1 MNLDGKGIS
10 LIFLTC
16 FLILSSLSI
25 QGQSLRNES
34 WVAMGSSAQAIQGQ
48 GLIVQQSIGQSSVAG
63 VFVSASARISQGFLR
78 GIRVFSKEV
87 KLPFEVI
94 AFPNSFTD
102 RISFRFT
109 TEQQELT
116 QVRIYD
122 GLGKLVYE
130 ASHQPK
136 NNEIQ
141 LNLPYLATGLYVAHL
156 RSGNKFVQSRLIKK
170 P

>member
-1 MNLDGKGIS
+1 MNLDGKGTS

-16 FLILSSLSI
+16 FLIFSSMSI
-25 QGQSLRNES
+25 QGQSLRNSS
-34 WVAMGSSAQAIQGQ
+34 WVAMGSSAQAIPGQ
-48 GLIVQQSIGQSSVAG
+48 GLVVQQSVGQSSVAG

-78 GIRVFSKEV
+78 GIRVVSKEI

-109 TEQQELT
+109 TEHQELT
-116 QVRIYD
+116 QVRMYD
-122 GLGKLVYE
+122 GLGKLIYE

-141 LNLPYLATGLYVAHL
+141 LNLRYLATGVYVAHL

>member
-1 MNLDGKGIS
+1 MNLESKGIS
-10 LIFLTC
+10 LIFLIC
-16 FLILSSLSI
+16 FLMSLSLSI

-34 WVAMGSSAQAIQGQ
+34 WVAMGSSARPIQGQ
-48 GLIVQQSIGQSSVAG
+48 GLVVQQSIGQSSVAG
-63 VFVSASARISQGFLR
+63 VFTSATARISQGFLR
-78 GIRVFSKEV
+78 GIRVVPTEI

-94 AFPNSFTD
+94 AFPNSFTN

-109 TEQQELT
+109 TEHQELT

-141 LNLPYLATGLYVAHL
+141 LNLSYLAIGVFVAHL

>member
-1 MNLDGKGIS
+1 MNLDGKGTS

-16 FLILSSLSI
+16 FLIFSSLSI

-34 WVAMGSSAQAIQGQ
+34 WVAMGSSAQAIPGQ
-48 GLIVQQSIGQSSVAG
+48 GLVVQQSIGQSSVAG
-63 VFVSASARISQGFLR
+63 VFVSARISQGFLR
-78 GIRVFSKEV
+78 GIRVVSKEI

-109 TEQQELT
+109 TEHQELT

-141 LNLPYLATGLYVAHL
+141 LNLPYLATGVYVTHL

>member
-1 MNLDGKGIS
+1 MNLTGQGTS

-16 FLILSSLSI
+16 FLFLSSLSI

-34 WVAMGSSAQAIQGQ
+34 WVAMGSSAQAIRGQ
-48 GLIVQQSIGQSSVAG
+48 GLVVQQSIGQSSVAG
-63 VFVSASARISQGFLR
+63 VFVSSTARISQGFLR
-78 GIRVFSKEV
+78 GIRIVSKEV

-109 TEQQELT
+109 TEHQELT

-130 ASHQPK
+130 ASHQPQ

-141 LNLPYLATGLYVAHL
+141 LNLPYLATGVYVAHL

>member
-1 MNLDGKGIS
+1 MNLDGKGTS

-16 FLILSSLSI
+16 FLIFSSMSI
-25 QGQSLRNES
+25 QGQSLRNSS
-34 WVAMGSSAQAIQGQ
+34 WVAMGSSAQAIPGQ
-48 GLIVQQSIGQSSVAG
+48 GLVVQQSIGQSSVAG

-78 GIRVFSKEV
+78 GIRVVSKEI

-94 AFPNSFTD
+94 AFPNSFID

-109 TEQQELT
+109 TEHQELT

-122 GLGKLVYE
+122 GLGKLIYE

-141 LNLPYLATGLYVAHL
+141 LNLPYLATGVYVAHL

>member
-1 MNLDGKGIS
+1 MNLDGKGTG

-48 GLIVQQSIGQSSVAG
+48 GLVVQQSIGQSSVAG

-78 GIRVFSKEV
+78 GIRVVSKEI

-94 AFPNSFTD
+94 TFPNSFTD

-109 TEQQELT
+109 TEHQELT

-122 GLGKLVYE
+122 ELGKLIYE

-141 LNLPYLATGLYVAHL
+141 LNLPYLATGVYVAHL
-156 RSGNKFVQSRLIKK
+156 RSGNKFVQSRLIKN

>member
-1 MNLDGKGIS
+1 MNLDGKGTS

-16 FLILSSLSI
+16 FLILISLSI
-25 QGQSLRNES
+25 QGQSLRNQS
-34 WVAMGSSAQAIQGQ
+34 WVAMGSTSQAIQGQ
-48 GLIVQQSIGQSSVAG
+48 GLVVQQSIGQSSVAG

-78 GIRVFSKEV
+78 GIRVVSKEI

-130 ASHQPK
+130 SSHQPK

>member
-1 MNLDGKGIS
+1 MNLESKGTG
-10 LIFLTC
+10 LIFLIC
-16 FLILSSLSI
+16 FLMSLSLSI

-34 WVAMGSSAQAIQGQ
+34 WLAMGSSARPIQGQ
-48 GLIVQQSIGQSSVAG
+48 GLVVQQSIGQSSVAG
-63 VFVSASARISQGFLR
+63 VFVSSTARISQGFLR
-78 GIRVFSKEV
+78 GFRVVSKEI

-109 TEQQELT
+109 TEHQELT
-116 QVRIYD
+116 QVMIYD

-130 ASHQPK
+130 ASHQPN

-141 LNLPYLATGLYVAHL
+141 LNLSYLAIGVFVAHL
-156 RSGNKFVQSRLIKK
+156 RSGNKVVQSRLIKK

>member
-1 MNLDGKGIS
+1 MNLDGKGTG

-34 WVAMGSSAQAIQGQ
+34 WVAMGSTAQAIQGQ
-48 GLIVQQSIGQSSVAG
+48 GLVVQQSIGQSSVAG
-63 VFVSASARISQGFLR
+63 VFVSSTARISQGFLR
-78 GIRVFSKEV
+78 GFRVVSKEI

-109 TEQQELT
+109 TEHQELT
-116 QVRIYD
+116 QVMIYD

-141 LNLPYLATGLYVAHL
+141 LNLPYLATGVYIAHL

>member
-1 MNLDGKGIS
+1 MNLDGKGTS

-16 FLILSSLSI
+16 FLIFSSLSI
-25 QGQSLRNES
+25 QGQSLRNSS
-34 WVAMGSSAQAIQGQ
+34 WVAMGSTAQAIQGQ
-48 GLIVQQSIGQSSVAG
+48 GVVVQQSIGQSSVAG
-63 VFVSASARISQGFLR
+63 VFVSASAHISQGFLR
-78 GIRVFSKEV
+78 GIRVVSKEI

-109 TEQQELT
+109 TEHQELT

-130 ASHQPK
+130 ASYRPQ

-141 LNLPYLATGLYVAHL
+141 LNLPYLATGVYIAHL